1 MNGRSFR
8 RLCWMMA
15 LVSGSLLG
23 TSCLPQN
30 YFATLA
36 GVAVDT
42 VVLTLLSTAL
52 ANAGV
57 GG

>member
-1 MNGRSFR
+1 MNGCTFH
-8 RLCWMMA
+8 RLCWLMA

-30 YFATLA
+30 YFSTLA

-52 ANAGV
+52 ANAGL